1 MSENSSLAELEALRQ
16 EVAQLR
22 EENSAI
28 TERMLVLQVLHDV
41 ARSLSSELNLEPLL
55 HMILASSVQVM
66 GASAGSLLLLD
77 QKTDELVFEVVE
89 GGAGADLEGERVPA
103 GKGIVGWVATHREP
117 LIVDDV
123 NRDDRHYRNIAQDYD
138 FNATSL
144 LSVPMIAKGQVI
156 GVLQLLNQEPGEYFT
171 TTDQETLA
179 TFAAQS
185 AVAIENAR
193 LYQSV
198 REERDRIIAVE
209 EDVRRHLA
217 RDLHDGPAQLLASII
232 MSASFVK
239 DAIAHDA
246 MDHALNEL
254 DEMLPVA
261 QKALRQVRTLLFD
274 LRPVILETQG
284 LVPAL
289 EAYAQR
295 LRETEDLNVVF
306 SGNGEFDR
314 LPYSAE
320 LAIFLIVKEAITNVR
335 KHAHASRVDIHV
347 TPIEDNLVVVVRDN
361 GVGFDVGA
369 VTEGYE
375 ERSSLGML
383 NMRERAEIVSGTLSL
398 SSQPGHG
405 TTITLELPLAT
416 NLAGERRTVD

>member
-1 MSENSSLAELEALRQ
+1 
-16 EVAQLR
+16 
-22 EENSAI
+22 
-28 TERMLVLQVLHDV
+28 
-41 ARSLSSELNLEPLL
+41 
-55 HMILASSVQVM
+55 
-66 GASAGSLLLLD
+66 
-77 QKTDELVFEVVE
+77 
-89 GGAGADLEGERVPA
+89 
-103 GKGIVGWVATHREP
+103 
-117 LIVDDV
+117 
-123 NRDDRHYRNIAQDYD
+123 
-138 FNATSL
+138 
-144 LSVPMIAKGQVI
+144 
-156 GVLQLLNQEPGEYFT
+156 
-171 TTDQETLA
+171 
-179 TFAAQS
+179 
-185 AVAIENAR
+185 
-193 LYQSV
+193 
-198 REERDRIIAVE
+198 
-209 EDVRRHLA
+209 
-217 RDLHDGPAQLLASII
+217 
-232 MSASFVK
+232 
-239 DAIAHDA
+239 
-246 MDHALNEL
+246 
-254 DEMLPVA
+254 
-261 QKALRQVRTLLFD
+261 
-274 LRPVILETQG
+274 

-416 NLAGERRTVD
+416 NLAGESRTVD